1 MEEKQNQN
9 QTTPE
14 EKVDQEIE
22 TKQKLD
28 QKINEQAND
37 IQALKTA
44 LEQQRKATMM
54 LDETMRSV
62 AEQNQTKNQQDIEWE
77 PVVWTRIK
85 KFVNR

>member
-14 EKVDQEIE
+14 DKVDPEIE
-22 TKQKLD
+22 QKEKLD
-28 QKINEQAND
+28 QKINEQANE

-54 LDETMRSV
+54 LDETMRSL
-62 AEQNQTKNQQDIEWE
+62 AEQNQTKNQQNTEWE
-77 PVVWTRIK
+77 PIVWTRIK